1 MILLRFPLCNQHYH
15 LLASCVEGTSACQ
28 DHQTDWNTFRK
39 YSCHNV
45 WSAESYAWQPRSQG
59 PNHQQ
64 HDDPASNPS
73 LPPNYF
79 SPGCYYCV
87 ETICA
92 PHGVVIA
99 WTKFAH
105 SESTTNILNFLASVY
120 PTQDSWPDYICID
133 KAFTNRSWEVWKHTS
148 WFIVDAYH
156 YINHRLQDYL
166 CQTYCNPAPANNVAP
181 NLVIVEYDSNGQ
193 PYGHQAFN
201 TQVCEQLNA
210 WLGGYQSI
218 AKQMTPGNFNWFIHV
233 MLFYHTK
240 YTIKKQQKKQSNQET
255 EDGDIGLDEETE
267 TEEEEGSDEE

>member
-1 MILLRFPLCNQHYH
+1 MCFNYVYGYL
-15 LLASCVEGTSACQ
+15 G
-28 DHQTDWNTFRK
+28 
-39 YSCHNV
+39 
-45 WSAESYAWQPRSQG
+45 
-59 PNHQQ
+59 
-64 HDDPASNPS
+64 DPP

-92 PHGVVIA
+92 PCGVIIA

-120 PTQDSWPDYICID
+120 PTQDSWPDYICIN
-133 KAFTNRSWEVWKHTS
+133 KACQVLATAVINGSWE
-148 WFIVDAYH
+148 FIVDAYH
-156 YINHRLQDYL
+156 YINHHLQDYL
-166 CQTYCNPAPANNVAP
+166 CWTYCNPAPANNVAP

-193 PYGHQAFN
+193 PYIYCQ
-201 TQVCEQLNA
+201 
-210 WLGGYQSI
+210 W
-218 AKQMTPGNFNWFIHV
+218 MTPENFNWFIHV

-255 EDGDIGLDEETE
+255 EDGDIGYDEETE

>member
-1 MILLRFPLCNQHYH
+1 MVVLDGIVTGPTHCAYDNCYNLSNSKGGSLYDQHYH
-15 LLASCVEGTSACQ
+15 LLASQCLVRNCTNRN
-28 DHQTDWNTFRK
+28 HQTDWNTFRK
-39 YSCHNV
+39 YSHHNV
-45 WSAESYAWQPRSQG
+45 
-59 PNHQQ
+59 
-64 HDDPASNPS
+64 HDPP

-87 ETICA
+87 EMICT
-92 PHGVVIA
+92 PCGVVIA

-133 KAFTNRSWEVWKHTS
+133 KACQVLATTHTS
-148 WFIVDAYH
+148 WFI
-156 YINHRLQDYL
+156 DYL
-166 CQTYCNPAPANNVAP
+166 CWTYCNPAPANNVAP

-193 PYGHQAFN
+193 PYGHWGFN
-201 TQVCEQLNA
+201 TQVCKQLNT
-210 WLGGYQSI
+210 WLEDYQSI

-255 EDGDIGLDEETE
+255 EDGDIGLDEDTE

>member
-1 MILLRFPLCNQHYH
+1 MSGQVSTDFSRDQLKAMLGSQDPKAPIINNMMILLAILLCHQI
-15 LLASCVEGTSACQ
+15 TSALAAITVLKQ
-28 DHQTDWNTFRK
+28 
-39 YSCHNV
+39 
-45 WSAESYAWQPRSQG
+45 
-59 PNHQQ
+59 
-64 HDDPASNPS
+64 
-73 LPPNYF
+73 
-79 SPGCYYCV
+79 
-87 ETICA
+87 
-92 PHGVVIA
+92 
-99 WTKFAH
+99 FAH
-105 SESTTNILNFLASVY
+105 PMVLATAV
-120 PTQDSWPDYICID
+120 
-133 KAFTNRSWEVWKHTS
+133 TNRSWE
-148 WFIVDAYH
+148 
-156 YINHRLQDYL
+156 DYL

>member
-1 MILLRFPLCNQHYH
+1 MSRWWVVLDGIVMGPTHCAYDSCYNDLSNSRGGSLCNQHYH
-15 LLASCVEGTSACQ
+15 LLASWCLGTSACQ

-39 YSCHNV
+39 YSHHNV
-45 WSAESYAWQPRSQG
+45 C
-59 PNHQQ
+59 
-64 HDDPASNPS
+64 NPP

-87 ETICA
+87 EMICA
-92 PHGVVIA
+92 PCGVVIA

-120 PTQDSWPDYICID
+120 PTQDSWPDYICIN
-133 KAFTNRSWEVWKHTS
+133 KAFTNGSWEIWKHTS
-148 WFIVDAYH
+148 QFIVDTYH
-156 YINHRLQDYL
+156 YINHCLQDYL
-166 CQTYCNPAPANNVAP
+166 CQTYCSLAPANNVAP

-193 PYGHQAFN
+193 PYSHWGFN
-201 TQVCEQLNA
+201 T
-210 WLGGYQSI
+210 QSI
-218 AKQMTPGNFNWFIHV
+218 AKWMTPGNFNWFIHV

-240 YTIKKQQKKQSNQET
+240 YTIKKQQKKQSNQEA